1 MNLPEELIRD
11 STLTRKQVESLAIYL
26 DVLSHQITMKQA
38 AVSRPPRPIT
48 VGSYHRT
55 VQQARNNIRSSLR
68 TLMIAV
74 WLGFVKPE
82 ELGRLLDLTGKR
94 ILEVDGEKYGR
105 LTPVIEALISK
116 IVV

>member
-1 MNLPEELIRD
+1 
-11 STLTRKQVESLAIYL
+11 
-26 DVLSHQITMKQA
+26 
-38 AVSRPPRPIT
+38 
-48 VGSYHRT
+48 
-55 VQQARNNIRSSLR
+55 
-68 TLMIAV
+68 MIAV